1 VLQTS
6 LVRVGGISRGRIA
19 GQRLF
24 VVLPQPESKPLHD
37 VLHSASELLLGPIL
51 VQHADRD
58 EFRGELTDNSRR
70 KIAAPNI
77 ADEEGENA
85 D

>member
-1 VLQTS
+1 LLQTS

-19 GQRLF
+19 AQRLF
-24 VVLPQPESKPLHD
+24 VVLPQPESKPLYD
-37 VLHSASELLLGPIL
+37 VLHSAPELLLVPIL
-51 VQHADRD
+51 VQHACRD
-58 EFRGELTDNSRR
+58 ELRGEFADNSRR
-70 KIAAPNI
+70 KIAAPNT